1 EGELGEHNGINVPDV
16 NLSVPPLTQKD
27 IEDIKWGLDH
37 EMEYVAV
44 SFVRTKEDIISVRR
58 IIEELNGD
66 IKIIAKIETKQA
78 VINLDEIIS
87 IVDGMMVAR
96 GDLGVE
102 MPIEEVPLAQ
112 KRMIDLCR
120 YHGKPVI
127 VATQMLESMIRN
139 PRPTRAEASDVAN
152 AVLDGADAVMLSGET
167 AIGKYPVLAV
177 R

>member
-1 EGELGEHNGINVPDV
+1 M
-16 NLSVPPLTQKD
+16 TQKD

-44 SFVRTKEDIISVRR
+44 SFVRTKDEIISVRR

-120 YHGKPVI
+120 YHGS
-127 VATQMLESMIRN
+127 Q
-139 PRPTRAEASDVAN
+139 
-152 AVLDGADAVMLSGET
+152 
-167 AIGKYPVLAV
+167 
-177 R
+177 

>member
-1 EGELGEHNGINVPDV
+1 MGEHKGINVPDV

-44 SFVRTKEDIISVRR
+44 SFVRTKDEIISVRR

-96 GDLGVE
+96 GDLGGDANRR
-102 MPIEEVPLAQ
+102 VPLAQ
-112 KRMIDLCR
+112 K
-120 YHGKPVI
+120 
-127 VATQMLESMIRN
+127 E
-139 PRPTRAEASDVAN
+139 
-152 AVLDGADAVMLSGET
+152 
-167 AIGKYPVLAV
+167 
-177 R
+177 